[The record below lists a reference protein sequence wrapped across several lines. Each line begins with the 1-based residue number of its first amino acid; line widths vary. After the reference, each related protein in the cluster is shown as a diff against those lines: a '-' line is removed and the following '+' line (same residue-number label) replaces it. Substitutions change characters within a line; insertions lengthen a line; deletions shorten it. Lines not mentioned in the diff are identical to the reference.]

1 MIRPV
6 KIYSVETNVANMSG
20 LGIEDTGPQLGRNLT
35 YGMLDAIGRAIVV
48 GDYDGSTFPTEDQLA
63 KQHGVSRSVTSEAVK
78 TLQAKGLLIARHAQG
93 TRGQPPTSERRRAGE
108 KGAG

>member
-48 GDYDGSTFPTEDQLA
+48 GDYDGATFPTEAELA
-63 KQHGVSRSVTSEAVK
+63 TQHVLSRSVRREAVK
-78 TLQAKGLLIARHAQG
+78 SLTAKGRVIDRPPQG
-93 TRGQPPTSERRRAGE
+93 TTAQQQPS
-108 KGAG
+108 